1 MTLPRVKIYFDN
13 GALGTVEASADGVC
27 ALLCNGEAIA
37 DKLTLGQVY
46 LITSMTDLADIG
58 INEFDSGANGHIYKT
73 VSEFYAEAGEGFNLY
88 LMVTPIAT
96 TMAQMTDQAGSYAP
110 VLIRSAKGD
119 INLLMVTRYG
129 TAVTVV
135 DGLDSDVFAAA
146 EKAQQLGEWAAN
158 TLFAPL
164 TTFIEGRG
172 YSGSAIALRDLSGGS
187 WNRVAIVIGDT
198 ATNSVNSAIGL
209 VCGRAASI
217 PVQRSLAR
225 VKDGAVAATELFL
238 GNKAAENGNPD
249 VVHDRGYITFRTFVG
264 KAGYYFTDDKLCVG
278 VSDDYA
284 LLPRRRVIDKAYR
297 IAYQTLVT
305 ELSDELPVT
314 SDGYIPASTVKSIQ
328 NKVEA
333 AIENS
338 MTANGNLGNDPADSN
353 DTGVEC
359 YIDHKQNVVATSQL
373 KAKLRV
379 KPFGYAKYIDLYLGF
394 KTSTT

>member
-13 GALGTVEASADGVC
+13 GALGSVDASTDGVC
-27 ALLCNGEAIA
+27 ALLCNGEAV
-37 DKLTLGQVY
+37 DSKLTIGQVY
-46 LITSMTDLADIG
+46 LITSMTDLADLG
-58 INEFDSGANGHIYKT
+58 IDTFSSGANGHIYKT
-73 VSEFYAEAGEGFNLY
+73 IGEFYAEAGEGSNLY
-88 LMVTPIAT
+88 LMVAPLAS
-96 TMAQMTDQAGSYAP
+96 TMAQMADQAGNYAP

-135 DGLDSDVFAAA
+135 DGLDTDVFSVA

-158 TLFAPL
+158 TLYAPL
-164 TTFIEGRG
+164 TTFIDGRG

-187 WNRVAIVIGDT
+187 WNRVGIVIGDT
-198 ATNSVNSAIGL
+198 VKDSVGSAIGL

-225 VKDGAVAATELFL
+225 VKDGAVAATDLFL
-238 GNKAAENGNPD
+238 GGKAAENGNPD

-264 KAGYYFTDDKLCVG
+264 KAGYYFTDDKLCVAS
-278 VSDDYA
+278 SDDYA

-314 SDGYIPASTVKSIQ
+314 NDGNIPASTVKSIQ
-328 NKVEA
+328 NKVES
-333 AIENS
+333 AIENA
-338 MTANGNLGNDPADSN
+338 MTANGNLGNDPADPN

-359 YIDHKQNVVATSQL
+359 YIDHQQNVVATSQL

-394 KTSTT
+394 KTATT